1 MVDQTKW
8 GIADI
13 QTQNKAR
20 ALEKQKLK
28 DKVKDLENEIDRLA
42 EENANILVLN
52 KTLKKENTDLTKK
65 LEDQVKEFRNKG
77 DL

>member
-20 ALEKQKLK
+20 ALEKKKLQ

>member
-1 MVDQTKW
+1 MAQQDEAHFQVID
-8 GIADI
+8 A
-13 QTQNKAR
+13 NKAR
-20 ALEKQKLK
+20 ALEKKKLQ